1 LANRYGAETGRDCGS
16 VSLNFFHALAMNEL
30 LSAAAMQAEE
40 RAVFATGITEET
52 LLEIAGRALATTIAR
67 HFPDGETL
75 AVFAGKGHNAAD
87 AFVAARELRKLGKWE
102 LDVRLV
108 FSAQEMKPLAQKKLA
123 ELGCSAHR
131 SVGAA
136 SHGGRVVILDGLLG
150 IGASG
155 PPQGDL
161 ADACAAMNR
170 WRETWRVPVVA
181 VDLPSG
187 LGYSSCVAADLTVTF
202 GFPKLE
208 MVADA
213 VTEFVGQIE
222 VCELEYLG
230 GDHPSAGDFLVTSN
244 WVRAHLPPVR
254 RFDIHKGQA
263 GRVGLVAG
271 SRGCVGA
278 ARLAA
283 AAAVRAGAGLV
294 TLFVPE
300 EIYPIAA
307 ASVIPEVMVRTTNEL
322 GGFSADAWGIGPGL
336 GSTVSRSLQAWLEA
350 LTAPAVVDA
359 DALNWI
365 SQTGLCGLESL
376 AGPRL
381 LTPHPGEMKRLMA
394 NWRPELSEASRADQ
408 AREFTRVYPVSLVL
422 KGARSI
428 TAQAAHPLAYN
439 SSGSPTM
446 ASGGMGDILTGICTA
461 LLAQGLNPY
470 AAGAVGSWILGEA
483 GAQAG
488 KRGYGASYVLEEL
501 GGAGLIHRQPLP
513 KLPAI

>member
-1 LANRYGAETGRDCGS
+1 
-16 VSLNFFHALAMNEL
+16 MNEL
-30 LSAAAMQAEE
+30 LTAAAMQAEE
-40 RAVFATGITEET
+40 RAVFATGVKEET
-52 LLEIAGRALATTIAR
+52 LLEMAGHALARTIAR
-67 HFPDGETL
+67 YYPEGGTL
-75 AVFAGKGHNAAD
+75 VVFAGKGHNAAD
-87 AFVAARELRKLGKWE
+87 ALVAARELRKLDHWE

-108 FSAQEMKPLAQKKLA
+108 FGPPEMKPLAQQKLA
-123 ELGCSAHR
+123 ELGCAAHR
-131 SVGAA
+131 SLGVA
-136 SHGGRVVILDGLLG
+136 SYGGRVVILDGLLG

-161 ADACAAMNR
+161 ADACAAINR
-170 WRETWRVPVVA
+170 WRDTWRVPVVA

-187 LGYSSCVAADLTVTF
+187 LGHPGCVVADLTVTF

-208 MVADA
+208 LVADTA
-213 VTEFVGQIE
+213 TEFVGQIE
-222 VCELEYLG
+222 VCELEHLG
-230 GDHPSAGDFLVTSN
+230 GDHPSAGDFLVTSA
-244 WVRAHLPPVR
+244 WVRAHLPAPR
-254 RFDIHKGQA
+254 RFATHKGQA

-278 ARLAA
+278 TRLAA

-300 EIYPIAA
+300 EIYAIAA
-307 ASVIPEVMVRTTNEL
+307 AAVIPEVMVRTTKEL
-322 GGFSADAWGIGPGL
+322 SGFTADAWGIGPGL
-336 GSTVSRSLQAWLEA
+336 GPTVSRSLQAWLEA

-381 LTPHPGEMKRLMA
+381 LTPHPGEMKRLLA
-394 NWRPELSEASRADQ
+394 HWRPELSAATRAEQ
-408 AREFTRVYPVSLVL
+408 VREFTRIYPVSLVL

-428 TAQAAHPLAYN
+428 TAQAGHPLAYN
-439 SSGSPTM
+439 SSGAPTM

-470 AAGAVGSWILGEA
+470 AAGAVGSWILGTA

-488 KRGYGASYVLEEL
+488 KHGYGATYVLEEIGRSL
-501 GGAGLIHRQPLP
+501 SRV
-513 KLPAI
+513 